1 MHFNVIQLKEGLETF
16 KNKYPELCY
25 ENKKYENI
33 EKYLEKCLTVKPKKK
48 RFIIFLCLFCID
60 KNINEKF

>member
-1 MHFNVIQLKEGLETF
+1 MSYKLKEGLETF

-33 EKYLEKCLTVKPKKK
+33 ENTWKNALLLNPQKKK
-48 RFIIFLCLFCID
+48 EKFIIDYNVVFV
-60 KNINEKF
+60 

>member
-1 MHFNVIQLKEGLETF
+1 MSYKLKEGLETF

-33 EKYLEKCLTVKPKKK
+33 EKYLEKALLLNHKKK
-48 RFIIFLCLFCID
+48 RKVIIDYNVVLCRDCLY
-60 KNINEKF
+60 